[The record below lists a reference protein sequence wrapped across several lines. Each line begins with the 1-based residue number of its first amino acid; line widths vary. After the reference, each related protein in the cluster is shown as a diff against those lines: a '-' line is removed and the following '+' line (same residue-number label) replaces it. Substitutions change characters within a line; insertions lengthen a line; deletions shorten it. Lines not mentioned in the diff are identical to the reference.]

1 MVERGDKRLCGGGS
15 SKIRQRPYLSARP
28 GKKIFERSNETKRS
42 STRDVLSFFPPFS
55 RFELTL
61 DYCHATRHARWRG
74 WSDRYAE
81 GKKKKKKNVERGI
94 ACVGACVATV
104 VWPRREKIKGRE
116 GRKIHKAGW
125 IQANDLYGNRGNSMM
140 V

>member
-42 STRDVLSFFPPFS
+42 STHDVLSFFPPFS

-81 GKKKKKKNVERGI
+81 GKKKKKKKERG
-94 ACVGACVATV
+94 AWNRVRGCVRGHCRLAAT
-104 VWPRREKIKGRE
+104 RENKRTGRE
-116 GRKIHKAGW
+116 EDTQGGV
-125 IQANDLYGNRGNSMM
+125 DTGE
-140 V
+140 

>member
-81 GKKKKKKNVERGI
+81 GKKKKKKKRTWSVESR
-94 ACVGACVATV
+94 AWVRA
-104 VWPRREKIKGRE
+104 WPLSSGRDE
-116 GRKIHKAGW
+116 RK
-125 IQANDLYGNRGNSMM
+125 
-140 V
+140 